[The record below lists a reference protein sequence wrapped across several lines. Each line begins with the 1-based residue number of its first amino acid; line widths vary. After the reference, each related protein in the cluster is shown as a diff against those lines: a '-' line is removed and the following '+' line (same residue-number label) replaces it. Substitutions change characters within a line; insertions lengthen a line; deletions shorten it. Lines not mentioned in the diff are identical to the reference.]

1 MCAVIATVMALIAT
15 VMACGHDRVQKSLT
29 ADGKVAAFA
38 PEILELSPG
47 SSLRE
52 TTVSPT
58 AVQ

>member
-1 MCAVIATVMALIAT
+1 MCAVIAT

-47 SSLRE
+47 SSLRK